1 MNSIDNNIEYCKS
14 LFKRCYTPYSKF
26 NVVSVLVCKNKK
38 YYGVNV
44 ENCSYSLTIC
54 AETNCLSNAVSDG
67 VDFKDALYMIVMT
80 NTADEITPC
89 GSCRQFMAEFLKGD
103 FNIHTV
109 GNNGKVVTYQI
120 HDLIPHIFI
129 K

>member
-1 MNSIDNNIEYCKS
+1 MNSIDHNIKYCKS

-54 AETNCLSNAVSDG
+54 AETNCLSNAVADG

>member
-1 MNSIDNNIEYCKS
+1 MNDIKENIESCKS
-14 LFKRCYTPYSKF
+14 LFNRCYSPYSKF
-26 NVVSVLVCKNKK
+26 NVVTVLVCKNKK

-67 VDFKDALYMIVMT
+67 LNFDDALYMIVMT

-89 GSCRQFMAEFLKGD
+89 GSCRQFMVEFLPKN
-103 FNIHTV
+103 FNVHTM
-109 GNNGKVVTYQI
+109 GNNAIVNTYKVK
-120 HDLIPHIFI
+120 DLIPYTFI